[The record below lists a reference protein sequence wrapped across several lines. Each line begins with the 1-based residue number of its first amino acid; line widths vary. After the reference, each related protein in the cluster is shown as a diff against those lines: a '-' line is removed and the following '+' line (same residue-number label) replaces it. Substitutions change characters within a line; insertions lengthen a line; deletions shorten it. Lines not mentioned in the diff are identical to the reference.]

1 MGPLFTSAAVF
12 RDKAKPAS
20 GTATAPGI
28 KAFDESTQSS
38 LFWQISSI
46 QMMTVWGNSPK
57 VTEVFRLYGQAPQL
71 G

>member
-28 KAFDESTQSS
+28 KDLDKSTQLIAFLANLIHPDDDS
-38 LFWQISSI
+38 LGELS
-46 QMMTVWGNSPK
+46 
-57 VTEVFRLYGQAPQL
+57 
-71 G
+71 